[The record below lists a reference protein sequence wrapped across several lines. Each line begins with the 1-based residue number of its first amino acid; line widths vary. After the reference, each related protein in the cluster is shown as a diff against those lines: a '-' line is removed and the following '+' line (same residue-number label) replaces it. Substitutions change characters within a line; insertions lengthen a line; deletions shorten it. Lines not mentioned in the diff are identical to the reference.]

1 MTKMYLGVQMNIKW
15 LIQSTG
21 IKMSNALI
29 LVEALQSLNV
39 EYNDLAIFEN
49 KILNLDEILKDD
61 YIYITKGGITFLKM
75 IENLKNNN
83 LNISTLNEHL
93 SQSIIKK
100 SNLYID
106 DTPAVKI
113 GEIAAKCRRLQRE
126 QGLKMVIID
135 YLQLISG
142 PSSSRE

>member
-75 IENLKNNN
+75 IENLKNNGN
-83 LNISTLNEHL
+83 
-93 SQSIIKK
+93 
-100 SNLYID
+100 
-106 DTPAVKI
+106 
-113 GEIAAKCRRLQRE
+113 
-126 QGLKMVIID
+126 
-135 YLQLISG
+135 
-142 PSSSRE
+142 

>member
-106 DTPAVKI
+106 KLI
-113 GEIAAKCRRLQRE
+113 NS
-126 QGLKMVIID
+126 ID
-135 YLQLISG
+135 YDMERFNQDRKSVV
-142 PSSSRE
+142 